1 MDQRTSLAVE
11 TLLSLARQ
19 QEWTPP
25 SPASSLDDSSSS
37 ATPCPTDTSSIEIP
51 TEETVVVQN
60 EEECQLEEEEVY
72 SDAEQKEKPES
83 PPVVVAPFTPTGQLL
98 PPGQMI
104 VLTQANQEFI
114 SQLISKMPVI
124 PVLATS
130 VLAPTVETQQGVAM
144 AEGDSRIKPH
154 QCPYPSCSKTYYKS
168 SHLKAHIRTHTGE
181 KPYLCNWEDC
191 GRRFARSDE
200 LARHKRTHTGEK
212 KYGCPLCGRK
222 FMRSDH
228 LSKHIKRHT
237 TNKRMPLWQQEV
249 EKLKQLKMIEEAA
262 QQYQNV

>member
-1 MDQRTSLAVE
+1 M
-11 TLLSLARQ
+11 
-19 QEWTPP
+19 
-25 SPASSLDDSSSS
+25 
-37 ATPCPTDTSSIEIP
+37 
-51 TEETVVVQN
+51 
-60 EEECQLEEEEVY
+60 
-72 SDAEQKEKPES
+72 
-83 PPVVVAPFTPTGQLL
+83 VVAPVTTTGQML

-104 VLTQANQEFI
+104 VLTHANQDLI
-114 SQLISKMPVI
+114 TQLISKMPVI

-130 VLAPTVETQQGVAM
+130 MVGTNNDSQSGDM
-144 AEGDSRIKPH
+144 DNDSRVKPH
-154 QCPYPSCSKTYYKS
+154 LCPYQSCGKTYYKS

-249 EKLKQLKMIEEAA
+249 EKLKQLQMVEAAA
-262 QQYQNV
+262 QQLQNN